1 MENMNPE
8 QIFGSFMPWKLDES
22 TWILNFMNGSQNV
35 YLLEGK
41 ERALLIDTGWG
52 AASLAETVKCL
63 TDKPV
68 VAANTHYHPDHAA
81 GNGYFTQVYVS
92 RNWKDDA
99 PGMDGSAMLPF
110 DLQKMPH
117 PDYEKI
123 EVGEGDTID
132 LGDRMIEVLEV
143 KNAHCNSSL
152 FFLDRDHRMIFVGD
166 EMEAAQ
172 VNLFDNSYNPELKYD
187 VDERLRNFQANTVR
201 LKELSPFY
209 TYLLPNHNGFPIAV
223 EYLDD
228 YIELVDE
235 IYLGKAEIE
244 DKLNHP
250 FIEMDP
256 QAKYLCRVRHK
267 NASIFIRKD
276 ELLKVYGTQI

>member
-117 PDYEKI
+117 PDYKKSI
-123 EVGEGDTID
+123 LHDGDVID
-132 LGDRMIEVLEV
+132 LGERIIKVIEA
-143 KNAHCNSSL
+143 KPAHCNSSL
-152 FFLDRDHRMIFVGD
+152 FFIDCTENMIFTGD
-166 EMEAAQ
+166 EYEAAQ
-172 VNLFDNSYNPELKYD
+172 TMMYDNSGNPDAPY
-187 VDERLRNFQANTVR
+187 VVRERIDNMRANAQT
-201 LKELSPFY
+201 LLDLCDNQ
-209 TYLLPNHNGFPIAV
+209 TWILPNHNGFPIAK
-223 EYLDD
+223 EYLKD
-228 YIELVDE
+228 YIGLADAIDAGTAV
-235 IYLGKAEIE
+235 IE

-250 FIEMDP
+250 FAEMDP
-256 QAKYLCRVRHK
+256 KAPQLCRVRHGRV
-267 NASIFIRKD
+267 SIFIKKS
-276 ELLKVYGTQI
+276 EVLKIYGGK